1 MASPSPPEKPRG
13 WPATPTGPALR
24 RPSRGRDP
32 SAAERG
38 SLPTRSSTV
47 GEARL
52 SRAAAAPGAALDA
65 RTTGYVTVPTAE
77 SEGKAEVRGA
87 SAGAKEEVSQ
97 RERKSWRSAG
107 PAGGDRPGRGLG
119 DSFPAGDHGRT
130 RSPRTK
136 DKKREQRRGRKTKSE
151 RGMGEGAARKRAAV
165 AAA

>member
-13 WPATPTGPALR
+13 WPATPTGPALK

-87 SAGAKEEVSQ
+87 SQERRRRSLKGRGRAGGRRGLREGTGLAGALGTAFQQETT
-97 RERKSWRSAG
+97 
-107 PAGGDRPGRGLG
+107 GGHAHRGQ
-119 DSFPAGDHGRT
+119 RT
-130 RSPRTK
+130 RSESREEAAKQNQRGVWEREPRGK
-136 DKKREQRRGRKTKSE
+136 GQR
-151 RGMGEGAARKRAAV
+151 
-165 AAA
+165 